1 MADTYRVTRS
11 IAIEASP
18 DEVFAHLVD
27 FHRWQAWSPWE
38 GLDPQQSRTYT
49 GPASGVGAHY
59 AWSGN
64 KKVGSGT
71 MEVIEA
77 QQPSTVAIDLRFL
90 KPFKSQAITR
100 FDVQPSESGSA
111 VTWTMDGA
119 KTLAIRIMGLFK
131 SMDAMIGPDFE
142 KGLAQLKAA
151 VEAPSA

>member
-1 MADTYRVTRS
+1 MARS
-11 IAIEASP
+11 DWSSCGP
-18 DEVFAHLVD
+18 GRRPSG
-27 FHRWQAWSPWE
+27 RWQAWSPWE

-49 GPASGVGAHY
+49 GPDSGVGAHY

-100 FDVQPSESGSA
+100 FDVQPAEG
-111 VTWTMDGA
+111 G
-119 KTLAIRIMGLFK
+119 
-131 SMDAMIGPDFE
+131 
-142 KGLAQLKAA
+142 AA
-151 VEAPSA
+151 VSVVGTEALTTSSVPVPGTPIPPRDVGVPVANS